1 MTPIPTS
8 IQATTPQLLK
18 ATGGALLLA
27 AAILLTTVLPAEYG
41 LDPTGIGQVLGLKA
55 LSAAADAAP
64 STPVEAT
71 PATLVVKRD
80 VPFHSSEMSLVL
92 QANQGAEIKAL
103 MRAGETFVFN
113 WSSDGGPVSFDMHGE
128 KPNAGD
134 EFTSYWK
141 DRDKTIGHGSFTA
154 PFDGSHGWYW
164 KNKGSEPVT
173 VTVTV
178 SGWFERLYMP

>member
-1 MTPIPTS
+1 MP
-8 IQATTPQLLK
+8 
-18 ATGGALLLA
+18 A
-27 AAILLTTVLPAEYG
+27 A
-41 LDPTGIGQVLGLKA
+41 
-55 LSAAADAAP
+55 
-64 STPVEAT
+64 
-71 PATLVVKRD
+71 LVVKRD
-80 VPFHSSEMSLVL
+80 TPFQTSEMSLVL
-92 QANQGAEIKAL
+92 EANQGAEIKAL

-113 WSSDGGPVSFDMHGE
+113 WSTDGGPVNFDMHGE

-134 EFTSYWK
+134 AFTSYWK
-141 DRDKTIGHGSFTA
+141 DRGKTSGHGSFTA

>member
-1 MTPIPTS
+1 MTLIPTS

-41 LDPTGIGQVLGLKA
+41 LDPTGIGQALGLKA
-55 LSAAADAAP
+55 LSATAEAAP
-64 STPVEAT
+64 TAAAEAV
-71 PATLVVKRD
+71 PAALVVKRD
-80 VPFHSSEMSLVL
+80 TPFQTSEMSLVL
-92 QANQGAEIKAL
+92 EANQGAEIKAL

-113 WSSDGGPVSFDMHGE
+113 WSTDGGPVNFDMHGE

-141 DRDKTIGHGSFTA
+141 DRGKTSGHGSFTA
-154 PFDGSHGWYW
+154 SFDGSHGWYW

>member
-1 MTPIPTS
+1 MTS
-8 IQATTPQLLK
+8 VSDSVQASTPQLLK
-18 ATGGALLLA
+18 ATAGALLLA
-27 AAILLTTVLPAEYG
+27 TAILLTTVLPAEYG
-41 LDPTGIGQVLGLKA
+41 LDPTGIGQMLGLKA
-55 LSAAADAAP
+55 LSASAEAKP
-64 STPVEAT
+64 STAAEAV
-71 PATLVVKRD
+71 PAALVVKRD
-80 VPFHSSEMSLVL
+80 TPFQTSTMSLVL
-92 QANQGAEIKAL
+92 EANQGAEIKAL

-113 WSSDGGPVSFDMHGE
+113 WSTDGGPVNFDMHGE

-141 DRDKTIGHGSFTA
+141 EHGKTSGHGSFTA

-173 VTVTV
+173 IRVTV